1 MRISNFD
8 LKKQNL
14 KSRITSQL
22 SFILFRMEGLQDLL
36 TYLNQK

>member
-1 MRISNFD
+1 MQISNFD